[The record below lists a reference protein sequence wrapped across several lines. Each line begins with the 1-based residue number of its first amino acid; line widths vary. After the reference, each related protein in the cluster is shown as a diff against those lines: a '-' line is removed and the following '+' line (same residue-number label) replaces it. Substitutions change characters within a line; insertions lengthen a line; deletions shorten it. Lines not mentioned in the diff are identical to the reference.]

1 MKTFIQFLSFLA
13 ICVSL
18 LFLSSCNKK
27 SETVT
32 IDGLEWS
39 TQNLA
44 TMTFRNGDPIP
55 QAKTNDEW
63 YAAGENSQPAWCYFN
78 NDEKNGQSYGVLYN
92 WFAVNDPRGLAP
104 EGWHIS
110 TNQEWNRI
118 TSKFGGEEEAGK
130 AFKSMDDWKEHTHA
144 SDSSGLNCMAGG
156 RRDYTGKFFNIG
168 IDGYWWCQDQYD
180 ERDAWG
186 RNLNYLYPSVQSEY
200 FNKYFGFSVR
210 CVKD

>member
-1 MKTFIQFLSFLA
+1 MTKNKLIVILQTA
-13 ICVSL
+13 IFSL
-18 LFLSSCNKK
+18 LLISCEK
-27 SETVT
+27 SAETVK
-32 IDGLEWS
+32 IDGLEWM
-39 TQNLA
+39 TTNLA
-44 TMTFRNGDPIP
+44 ATQFRNGDQIP
-55 QAKTNDEW
+55 EAKTNEEW
-63 YAAGENSQPAWCYFN
+63 YAAGENGQPAWCYFEN
-78 NDEKNGQSYGVLYN
+78 KPENGKTYGVLYN
-92 WFAVNDPRGLAP
+92 WFAVSDPRGIAP
-104 EGWHIS
+104 EGWHVA
-110 TNQEWNRI
+110 TNQEWSQI
-118 TSKFGGEEEAGK
+118 TEKFGGEDDAGK